1 MKKIS
6 RERTTDMFNQTA
18 YGLGAAPNP
27 IREVFEYGR
36 RQAALVGPENVFDFS
51 LGNPSIPAP
60 EQLNQSIRQI
70 LDTQSS
76 IRVHGYTSGAGGDLL
91 RTAVAENLNRRFDRH
106 AGPENVFITCGA
118 APALLAA
125 ITALTVPD
133 SEIIAVAP
141 YFMEYRPFTEA
152 AGSRFVLV
160 PADLPDFQINLDAL
174 DAAVNEHTQAV
185 ILNSPNNPSGVVLSE
200 ETLRRTAALLT
211 DKAAKYGHPIY
222 ILADE
227 PYRELVYDGVK
238 VPFIPN
244 IYPNTIVC
252 YSWSKSL
259 SLPGERIGYVY
270 VSEEASDAKEVFSA
284 VAGASRAIG
293 HICAPSLI
301 QQAVAAC
308 IDCMPDL
315 EAYDINRKLLW
326 HTLTEYGYEC
336 VKPEGA
342 FYLFVRTPG
351 GDNSVFVEKAK
362 KRNLLLVA
370 SEPFGVEGYLRLGYC
385 VSKDMIER
393 ALPIFR
399 EIL

>member
-1 MKKIS
+1 
-6 RERTTDMFNQTA
+6 MFNEIA
-18 YGLGAAPNP
+18 HGLGVAPNP
-27 IREVFEYGR
+27 IRQVFEYGR
-36 RQAALVGPENVFDFS
+36 RQAKLVGPENVYDFS

-60 EQLNQSIRQI
+60 PQVNRAIHEI
-70 LDTQSS
+70 LENESS

-91 RTAVAENLNRRFDRH
+91 RGAVAENLNRRFGRH

-125 ITALTVPD
+125 MMAVTVPN
-133 SEIIAVAP
+133 SEIIAIAP
-141 YFMEYRPFTEA
+141 YFMEYKPFTEA

-160 PADLPDFQINLDAL
+160 PADLPDFQVNIEAL

-211 DKAAKYGHPIY
+211 EKAAQYGHPIY

-227 PYRELVYDGVK
+227 PYRELVYDGVT

-244 IYPNTIVC
+244 IYPDTIVC

-270 VSEEASDAKEVFSA
+270 VSEDAADAKEVFSC
-284 VAGASRAIG
+284 VCGASRAIG

-308 IDCMPDL
+308 IDCTPDL
-315 EAYDINRKLLW
+315 EAYDVNRKLLW
-326 HTLTEYGYEC
+326 NGLTEIGYEC
-336 VKPEGA
+336 VRPEGA
-342 FYLFVRTPG
+342 FYLFVKTPG
-351 GDNSVFVEKAK
+351 GDNSVFVEKAL
-362 KRNLLLVA
+362 KRNLLPVA

-393 ALPIFR
+393 ALPIFK
-399 EIL
+399 EIF